1 MSSPSANNAAPPA
14 RWHRWAWFAGGCLVG
29 LIGLNTVL
37 WWMATDR
44 MLAAVQAAA
53 PSAGQGGWRIETG
66 AASRGGWP
74 FEATLRFPAT
84 TVTRPL
90 GSATFRWTAEAVEVT
105 LSPAHPRMVAI
116 SPQGAQ
122 VFDLGGS
129 SVGVRASLAELRV
142 PLAGGASLLDWRD
155 VAVGRPGEADQGLHM
170 ARLAGE
176 MDGLTGGATADGV
189 TISPALAAPFDG
201 PLAVSGGIRLNVG
214 FPDAPT
220 PGASALAWQQAGGRI
235 DVPAL
240 TLRWGPLTIAGTA
253 QIGLDGQV
261 QPTGQ
266 ARLQVTG
273 AAEVLDALG
282 RARLLPPGQAAAARA
297 VLGLLA
303 IAAHGGPVPI
313 GVTLADRT
321 LSVAQFP
328 LLRLPPVDWD
338 VH

>member
-1 MSSPSANNAAPPA
+1 
-14 RWHRWAWFAGGCLVG
+14 
-29 LIGLNTVL
+29 
-37 WWMATDR
+37 
-44 MLAAVQAAA
+44 
-53 PSAGQGGWRIETG
+53 
-66 AASRGGWP
+66 
-74 FEATLRFPAT
+74 
-84 TVTRPL
+84 
-90 GSATFRWTAEAVEVT
+90 
-105 LSPAHPRMVAI
+105 MVAI

-261 QPTGQ
+261 QPAGQ